1 MTLASSSISP
11 SSLGSP
17 PYPTLVSNQPPRLTG
32 AQPCAVSLARPAPRR
47 LLHHPG
53 IPHPQQ
59 ESVPD
64 QLARA
69 GDRADSPGKLRK
81 LLHDLFIEVRHDPLD
96 AAKLVLL
103 EREDKARL
111 E

>member
-53 IPHPQQ
+53 LRVSALFRP
-59 ESVPD
+59 
-64 QLARA
+64 LAHT
-69 GDRADSPGKLRK
+69 GP
-81 LLHDLFIEVRHDPLD
+81 
-96 AAKLVLL
+96 
-103 EREDKARL
+103 ERTRNSRTPPAPP
-111 E
+111 